1 MAARRWRSGFRLP
14 PPCGSPDCRP
24 LRMTPDR
31 KPGGPS
37 APHPLRSHPSTDAA
51 ILAPGVAEPGG
62 PPARTRAGHVPVQRA
77 GSPRLARSRRV
88 LQGSGARARSP
99 GTRRPPSPPARRTR
113 TVPGGSAA
121 RAAGRHPARS
131 GRRLRQAPCT
141 VVPSPAWR
149 RGPALLA
156 GTPAKPRLR
165 TTPAHAVRG
174 PAPVRRNPLRVAP
187 RLAARA
193 GAAGGRSRQLT
204 SGHGRRVRPGR
215 PDPGQVRPQRRPR
228 RACAAPAAAR
238 LRRAGPAPRVV
249 IAGPSG
255 HPSPLQARTCS
266 SSAPKHRFSGSISTA
281 LAPSSTLP
289 ATQAGTPCPSATS
302 TARAASAGARYSAK
316 PAPMLRL
323 P

>member
-37 APHPLRSHPSTDAA
+37 APDPLRSHPSTDAA

-165 TTPAHAVRG
+165 ATPLTPRKARLRYDRNRG
-174 PAPVRRNPLRVAP
+174 GCVPVRRAYRRGRRPQRADCKRAWPQGPIGATRCGRSAGPPRRPRCACAP
-187 RLAARA
+187 QVGRKESLSRAGDGTRHGFRPEPAARRRQNTDS
-193 GAAGGRSRQLT
+193 AARSAPPWHPPPRCPPP
-204 SGHGRRVRPGR
+204 RPGR
-215 PDPGQVRPQRRPR
+215 PARAPPR
-228 RACAAPAAAR
+228 R
-238 LRRAGPAPRVV
+238 RALHRPGPD
-249 IAGPSG
+249 
-255 HPSPLQARTCS
+255 
-266 SSAPKHRFSGSISTA
+266 
-281 LAPSSTLP
+281 
-289 ATQAGTPCPSATS
+289 
-302 TARAASAGARYSAK
+302 TARS
-316 PAPMLRL
+316 LR
-323 P
+323 PC